1 MRYNLQWAT
10 TTQGSMV
17 SMCSGGGWCCLLPLT
32 QDGLSFPGFGWLCL
46 WGLGWLIGPTPNPS
60 ACLVCC
66 ARHRGL
72 SFPACEGRFRA
83 LYKVANPSKRLGL
96 NKRAFYDFPSKSS
109 WEIKAHREWA
119 RVDGKFRIIQ
129 GKRAMWREGG
139 GPSKGIWY
147 LSWKAWPNLPHF
159 AFPSAVNL
167 QHEVVIHPYTSTIP
181 ILQTWHTPYGHM
193 QSTMDSRTEI

>member
-10 TTQGSMV
+10 TTQGPMV
-17 SMCSGGGWCCLLPLT
+17 SMCAGGGRRCLLSLT
-32 QDGLSFPGFGWLCL
+32 QDGLSVPGFGWLCF
-46 WGLGWLIGPTPNPS
+46 WGLGLLGWSYSEPIGLSGLPDTQ
-60 ACLVCC
+60 ACLSL
-66 ARHRGL
+66 HGK
-72 SFPACEGRFRA
+72 EGSEHCT
-83 LYKVANPSKRLGL
+83 KWQPHQIGL
-96 NKRAFYDFPSKSS
+96 NKRDFYDFPSKSS

-129 GKRAMWREGG
+129 GEREMWREGG

-167 QHEVVIHPYTSTIP
+167 QHEVVLHPYTSTIP

-193 QSTMDSRTEI
+193 QSTIDSRTEI